1 MDIFLDESGSFVIPG
16 NGRSRVSCVA
26 ALIIPSTRRDE
37 ILDRFKRIRTSW
49 GSAAGEIKGSSLGET
64 RISQVIQFLME
75 YRLIVDFCC
84 TDMSHYS
91 DEHISKFKYVQAHN
105 MIRNLTEAHQPS
117 MVAECNRLKAEIEKL
132 PNQLFVQMF
141 LTLDLLARV
150 LQKGTLY
157 FVQRIP
163 EELSSFNWVVD
174 AKGSSDKA
182 TAYEKLWT
190 TLMMPILQDNY
201 SMDALEGADY
211 SHYARFDRDEKE
223 LTDFQR
229 SRLAHRGPNI
239 KVSDLDKIMN
249 ESFAFSSSQDSDGVQ
264 LVDILASAFTRA
276 MNGNLKPKGW
286 RSLGRLTVQVPSMGF
301 LDGAGGASLPQ
312 MSTRHK
318 EVLKRIGS
326 RRKLMI
332 K

>member
-1 MDIFLDESGSFVIPG
+1 
-16 NGRSRVSCVA
+16 
-26 ALIIPSTRRDE
+26 
-37 ILDRFKRIRTSW
+37 
-49 GSAAGEIKGSSLGET
+49 
-64 RISQVIQFLME
+64 
-75 YRLIVDFCC
+75 
-84 TDMSHYS
+84 
-91 DEHISKFKYVQAHN
+91 
-105 MIRNLTEAHQPS
+105 
-117 MVAECNRLKAEIEKL
+117 MVAECNRLKTEIEKL

-163 EELSSFNWVVD
+163 EELGSFNWVVD

-182 TAYEKLWT
+182 TEYEKLWT

-249 ESFAFSSSQDSDGVQ
+249 ESFSFSNSHDSDGVQ

-286 RSLGRLTVQVPSMGF
+286 RNLGRLTVQVPSMGF
-301 LDGAGGASLPQ
+301 LDGAGGAPLPQ